1 MKILLVDDEK
11 LQLIRLLNTVKKVL
25 PDSEI
30 LSYTNPVLAFKEN
43 ENNLIDIAFLDIEM
57 PEINGIQLAKKLK
70 KINPKIN
77 VIFVTAY
84 DNYALD
90 AYKLHASGYVTKPVN
105 EKKVKDE
112 LEGLRYDVEL
122 KPSKKLQVKC
132 FGNFE
137 VFYNGVPLKF
147 ARSKSKELF
156 AYLID
161 REGAAINV
169 NELNAVLW
177 EDDDHKSYFRNLVS
191 DITATLK
198 SVGLDDVF
206 IKRHNECFI
215 DISKVDC
222 DAYEYKNNNPDAIRA
237 YRGEYMMQYSWP
249 IFNDDKEKK

>member
-222 DAYEYKNNNPDAIRA
+222 DAYEYKNNNPEAVRL
-237 YRGEYMMQYSWP
+237 YRGEYMTQYSWAV
-249 IFNDDKEKK
+249 FDDEE

>member
-237 YRGEYMMQYSWP
+237 YRGEYMMQYSWH
-249 IFNDDKEKK
+249 IFNDDK

>member
-70 KINPKIN
+70 RINPKIN

-105 EKKVKDE
+105 EKKLKE
-112 LEGLRYDVEL
+112 EIEGLRFDVAL
-122 KPSKKLQVKC
+122 KPTKKLQVKC

-137 VFYNGVPLKF
+137 V
-147 ARSKSKELF
+147 
-156 AYLID
+156 LI
-161 REGAAINV
+161 
-169 NELNAVLW
+169 
-177 EDDDHKSYFRNLVS
+177 
-191 DITATLK
+191 
-198 SVGLDDVF
+198 
-206 IKRHNECFI
+206 C
-215 DISKVDC
+215 
-222 DAYEYKNNNPDAIRA
+222 
-237 YRGEYMMQYSWP
+237 
-249 IFNDDKEKK
+249 KK

>member
-70 KINPKIN
+70 TINPKIN
-77 VIFVTAY
+77 IIFVTAY

-105 EKKVKDE
+105 EKKVKEE

-137 VFYNGVPLKF
+137 VFYDGVPLKF

-169 NELNAVLW
+169 NELNAILW
-177 EDDDHKSYFRNLVS
+177 EDDDHKSYFRNLVA
-191 DITATLK
+191 DIVSTLK
-198 SVGLDDVF
+198 AVGLEDVF

-237 YRGEYMMQYSWP
+237 YRGEYMTQYSWP
-249 IFNDDKEKK
+249 RFNSEE